1 MGYDSE
7 RSDSEDEHYGGFT
20 GGGKYTLNND
30 MRKVRHNIVSLFHDE
45 EFRTKITDENKQ
57 EFVNIFFYLI
67 QNKKLNPYERY
78 FYEEFY
84 AYHTMED
91 INIQQITE
99 EDVNQLVEY
108 YEGRLGLKG
117 KSKISFPFHDKKL
130 DVILLLK
137 KGEENETN
145 NETNNAKN
153 EGEEQNNNQETE
165 HQIQGQEMILKKLQK
180 MYAYLNGIVDENYEP
195 SDVDFLDDDCKNT
208 DSMDGKI
215 ECIEDKILA
224 KITEINEK
232 KPDNTAEQEP
242 EPEPEP
248 KLDDMKK
255 QILEKLK
262 TGFAGLNINTET
274 ENGNNLNAQINTI
287 QRRIK
292 EKFDEIKS
300 KNSDTISNT
309 LQEKPEEV
317 EEVDVYADLN
327 LNSEKISNIK
337 KKERLGG
344 ICQQIATKEIDD
356 EETMRKYFGICC
368 ENKEKKKQVEFD
380 NSCLVNVSVDEKGKN
395 KYALPNNVKPVS
407 KSNESITLKS
417 VNTTS
422 INKPKMNNDPIAA
435 YMKRRRSQVTGEG
448 TGDSSVYPAS
458 ATASGD
464 GGIGLMAQI
473 RAAKDK
479 KPAKAAAPAAGPV
492 DLMAQIRQAKEKKDA
507 AARAPSLQELQN
519 EELQKRAEATGTSID
534 NQRPLVNTLRF
545 KPQEKMIKAD
555 KKRRA
560 AMYGNS

>member
-30 MRKVRHNIVSLFHDE
+30 TRKVRHNIVSLFHDE

-153 EGEEQNNNQETE
+153 EGEEQNNNQEKE
-165 HQIQGQEMILKKLQK
+165 DQIQGQEMVLKKLQK

-195 SDVDFLDDDCKNT
+195 SDDDFLEDCKNT

-242 EPEPEP
+242 EPEPEK

-448 TGDSSVYPAS
+448 T
-458 ATASGD
+458 ASGD

-479 KPAKAAAPAAGPV
+479 KPAKAAPAADRTPSSSRIGPV
-492 DLMAQIRQAKEKKDA
+492 GREIQKMVN
-507 AARAPSLQELQN
+507 N
-519 EELQKRAEATGTSID
+519 EGK
-534 NQRPLVNTLRF
+534 RPLLSNVQT
-545 KPQEKMIKAD
+545 KIKEL
-555 KKRRA
+555 
-560 AMYGNS
+560 ME